1 MRNWLTTKR
10 LAIFALLLVIV
21 GASAGFLWW
30 RAHRESQA
38 SELVLF
44 GNVDLRQVDLAFNNN
59 ERITEVFVEE
69 GDRLRK
75 GQLVARLDTS
85 RLGPEAAQAI
95 ANVALAKANLANAQ
109 QHADRLQK
117 LSDESGGRAV
127 SEDDLEAAKASRDAG
142 EAQVKANEA
151 QAALLKQQLADTNL
165 YAPSDSIVRSR
176 ILEPGDMSSP
186 LKAVLSLA
194 VIDPKWVRAYVSET
208 DLGKVHPGAKA
219 TVEVDSYP
227 NRRFA
232 GWVGFVSPEAEFTPK
247 PVETEELRTSLV
259 YEIRVFVT
267 DPDNDLRLG
276 QPATV
281 RLPLGGGADGSS
293 NSVAQPDGKET
304 PGETGSDFRIDND
317 KRRAAQKLP

>member
-1 MRNWLTTKR
+1 MKR
-10 LAIFALLLVIV
+10 LAIVALLLVAV
-21 GASAGFLWW
+21 GASAGLIWW
-30 RAHRESQA
+30 RAHRESRT

-44 GNVDLRQVDLAFNNN
+44 GNVDLRRVDLAFNNN
-59 ERITEVFVEE
+59 ERITEMLVEE
-69 GDRLRK
+69 GDRLTK

-85 RLGPEAAQAI
+85 RLGPGVDQAV
-95 ANVALAKANLANAQ
+95 ANVALAKANLANAR
-109 QHADRLQK
+109 QHYDRQQK
-117 LSDESGGRAV
+117 LWDESAGRAV
-127 SEDDLEAAKASRDAG
+127 SEDDLEAAKAIRDAG
-142 EAQVKANEA
+142 EAQVKANES
-151 QAALLKQQLADTNL
+151 QAALLKQELADTNL

-186 LKAVLSLA
+186 LKSVLSLA
-194 VIDPKWVRAYVSET
+194 VIDPKWVRAYVSEP

-259 YEIRVFVT
+259 YEIRVFVN

-276 QPATV
+276 EPATV
-281 RLPLGGGADGSS
+281 RLPLGGATADVSNGA
-293 NSVAQPDGKET
+293 AQPGAKDT
-304 PGETGSDFRIDND
+304 PEQASSGTQTDIDN
-317 KRRAAQKLP
+317 RRAAGKLP

>member
-1 MRNWLTTKR
+1 MKR
-10 LAIFALLLVIV
+10 LAIVALLLVAV
-21 GASAGFLWW
+21 SASAGLFWW
-30 RAHRESQA
+30 HAHREGRTN
-38 SELVLF
+38 ELVLF

-59 ERITEVFVEE
+59 ERISEILVQE

-75 GQLVARLDTS
+75 GQLVAQLDTS
-85 RLGPEAAQAI
+85 RLGPQAAQAV

-109 QHADRLQK
+109 QHYGRLQK
-117 LSDESGGRAV
+117 LWDQSAERAV
-127 SEDDLEAAKASRDAG
+127 SQDDLEAAKATRDAA
-142 EAQVKANEA
+142 EAQVNANEA
-151 QAALLKQQLADTNL
+151 QAALLKQELADTNL

-186 LKAVLSLA
+186 LKPALSLA
-194 VIDPKWVRAYVSET
+194 VIDPKWVRAYVSEP

-232 GWVGFVSPEAEFTPK
+232 GWVGFISPQAEFTPK

-267 DPDNDLRLG
+267 DPENDLRLG
-276 QPATV
+276 EPATV
-281 RLPLGGGADGSS
+281 RLPIGDAADHR
-293 NSVAQPDGKET
+293 Q
-304 PGETGSDFRIDND
+304 
-317 KRRAAQKLP
+317 AAGKLP